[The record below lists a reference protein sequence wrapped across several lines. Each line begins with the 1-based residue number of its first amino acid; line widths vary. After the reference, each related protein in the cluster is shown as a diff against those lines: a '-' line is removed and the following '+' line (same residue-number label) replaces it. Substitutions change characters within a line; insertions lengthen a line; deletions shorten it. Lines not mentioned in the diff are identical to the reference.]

1 MNGTR
6 GMDYLKPFLPGLE
19 SVLDDPDVSEIMING
34 PQNVWVESRGAV
46 RQQDAPLL
54 IASALDR
61 AAIQIARPLGLDPA
75 VAPIL
80 DARLD
85 DGSRVA
91 ICVPPASPHIAITI
105 RRFGNRAFTAGELV
119 AQGAMPP
126 PVHDAAKDLLRSRRN
141 ILVSGG
147 TGSGKTTLLNALVE
161 LLPEDGRIVS
171 IEDTLELRI
180 ERANCVRFEAR
191 GLAGGVSI
199 RDLVKHA
206 LLHRPDHI
214 VVGEVRGGEAADLL
228 QALNTGHGG
237 SLTTV
242 HANNATSA
250 LSRIAA
256 CAMQGEGDLPWEVTC
271 RSVVDGIQMVVHMT
285 RRAGRRF
292 VEEAL
297 FVRGYDAEKNSWV
310 TDPLWPVNHDN
321 SKGASHDMNAKSK
334 PALSLVTPQA
344 RHHYTRLDQ
353 VDQLVGAGEADS
365 QIGYMGRLL
374 ALCSLPR
381 RNPGDRKE
389 YIRSNGPYAL
399 VMSAGGLNKLPYG
412 NIPRLLMAWVCTE
425 AVRTQNRRLF
435 LGNSLSKFV
444 RMVGIAEGGGARTRL
459 RNQMERLFRC
469 SISLIYRDTKGS
481 SSVSS
486 QIADVTEFWW
496 NDRKP
501 EGVLWQSNIELGE
514 KFFNEVVRHAVPLD
528 MNILKALTRSSM
540 GLDLYQWLNYRT
552 FGLQQSVRLTW
563 PQLYRQFGV
572 DPTAATDKNTVN
584 NFRKDCLRELKKIKV
599 AWRGLDYATPKGALV
614 LLPTTTPSV
623 PPLQVPLL
631 PR

>member
-54 IASALDR
+54 VASALGR

-75 VAPIL
+75 LAPIL

-91 ICVPPASPHIAITI
+91 ICVPPAAPQVAITI

-119 AQGAMPP
+119 AQGAMSP
-126 PVHDAAKDLLRSRRN
+126 PVHDAARDLLRSRRN

-161 LLPEDGRIVS
+161 LLPEDDRIVS

-206 LLHRPDHI
+206 LRHRPDHI

-271 RSVVDGIQMVVHMT
+271 RGVVDGIQMVVHMT
-285 RRAGRRF
+285 RRDGRR
-292 VEEAL
+292 
-297 FVRGYDAEKNSWV
+297 
-310 TDPLWPVNHDN
+310 LWKRHC
-321 SKGASHDMNAKSK
+321 
-334 PALSLVTPQA
+334 LS
-344 RHHYTRLDQ
+344 
-353 VDQLVGAGEADS
+353 
-365 QIGYMGRLL
+365 
-374 ALCSLPR
+374 
-381 RNPGDRKE
+381 
-389 YIRSNGPYAL
+389 
-399 VMSAGGLNKLPYG
+399 
-412 NIPRLLMAWVCTE
+412 
-425 AVRTQNRRLF
+425 
-435 LGNSLSKFV
+435 
-444 RMVGIAEGGGARTRL
+444 
-459 RNQMERLFRC
+459 
-469 SISLIYRDTKGS
+469 
-481 SSVSS
+481 
-486 QIADVTEFWW
+486 
-496 NDRKP
+496 
-501 EGVLWQSNIELGE
+501 
-514 KFFNEVVRHAVPLD
+514 
-528 MNILKALTRSSM
+528 
-540 GLDLYQWLNYRT
+540 
-552 FGLQQSVRLTW
+552 
-563 PQLYRQFGV
+563 
-572 DPTAATDKNTVN
+572 AATTPI
-584 NFRKDCLRELKKIKV
+584 KI
-599 AWRGLDYATPKGALV
+599 RG
-614 LLPTTTPSV
+614 
-623 PPLQVPLL
+623 
-631 PR
+631 